1 MCIYHKNQEIT
12 CSYFIYNVLDIFPM
26 SLLFGKRFSKVSI
39 TDVAVI
45 KVLCKR
51 KFINFLMAISHNP

>member
-1 MCIYHKNQEIT
+1 MT
-12 CSYFIYNVLDIFPM
+12 CNYFIYNVLDVFPI

-39 TDVAVI
+39 TDIAVI

-51 KFINFLMAISHNP
+51 KFINFLMNISHNP